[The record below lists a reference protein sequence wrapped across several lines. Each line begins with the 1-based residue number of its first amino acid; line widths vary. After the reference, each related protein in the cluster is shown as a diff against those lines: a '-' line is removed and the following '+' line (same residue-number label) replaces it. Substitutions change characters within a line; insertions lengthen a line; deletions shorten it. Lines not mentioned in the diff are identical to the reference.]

1 MLSTRAEKKWDQL
14 DEVPP
19 DTSMPKSCIILN
31 RATHHPSQDGSGVLE
46 AREVNALALWVW
58 QSFHPGQTITGPEL
72 AVEVAEDPK
81 LLLLEVSNPKIYL
94 V

>member
-1 MLSTRAEKKWDQL
+1 M
-14 DEVPP
+14 
-19 DTSMPKSCIILN
+19 
-31 RATHHPSQDGSGVLE
+31 E